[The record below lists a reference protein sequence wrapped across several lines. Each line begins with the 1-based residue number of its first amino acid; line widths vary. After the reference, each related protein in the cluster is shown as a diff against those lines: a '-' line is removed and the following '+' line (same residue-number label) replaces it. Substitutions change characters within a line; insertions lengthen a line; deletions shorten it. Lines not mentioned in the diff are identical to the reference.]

1 MIVCMCMCVCVH
13 ACVCEYG
20 CAAEVLVG
28 SVGAVPVGGHQQEG
42 QVHSLCT
49 SAAQHAH
56 IQIHRLCIH
65 SHRVHRLH
73 RYTYHSAVSVPLQ
86 RNMRTYIY
94 TDYAYIHTEY
104 TDYTDKHITMRT
116 YIHIGDTYT
125 QTSHA

>member
-1 MIVCMCMCVCVH
+1 MHTFTQSTQITPIH
-13 ACVCEYG
+13 I
-20 CAAEVLVG
+20 
-28 SVGAVPVGGHQQEG
+28 SQ
-42 QVHSLCT
+42 CT
-49 SAAQHAH
+49 
-56 IQIHRLCIH
+56 
-65 SHRVHRLH
+65 
-73 RYTYHSAVSVPLQ
+73 VSVPMQ